1 MKLLLIMDIFISG
14 GLFSFETIFKAFL
27 VLGSVFYLVF
37 SLLVLKQVNVT
48 NRTVQNNEGGT
59 FKFISILNFG
69 ASVAVLLLILGL
81 IFTNA

>member
-1 MKLLLIMDIFISG
+1 MDIFFDG

-59 FKFISILNFG
+59 FKFISILNIG
-69 ASVAVLLLILGL
+69 ASTAVLLLILGL
-81 IFTNA
+81 IFTGA